1 MTLLAGLPFLAVAD
15 AQSDFEAG
23 KKAFDRGDVSGSM
36 APLRRAADAGHAK
49 AQALYGYVLDISE
62 FNVDAYA
69 YYKKA
74 ADQGDAD
81 GQYGLAQMYITGE
94 AGKKD
99 LKQARAWMEKAA
111 AQGQAQAI
119 TTLADAYISGA
130 LAIEPAEQESPQA
143 LKVVQAAADLNSL
156 TALMALQAA
165 YTTGKYG
172 LPIDPAK
179 AAELEAK
186 IRAIK
191 PDLGGRK
198 KRRSL

>member
-1 MTLLAGLPFLAVAD
+1 MTLLAALPFFAVAD
-15 AQSDFEAG
+15 VQSDFEAG

-49 AQALYGYVLDISE
+49 AQALYGYVMDISE
-62 FNVDAYA
+62 FDAEAYA
-69 YYKKA
+69 YYKKS

-81 GQYGLAQMYITGE
+81 GQYGLAQMYVTGE

-99 LKQARAWMEKAA
+99 LKLARDWMEKAA
-111 AQGQAQAI
+111 SQGHAQAI
-119 TTLADAYISGA
+119 MTLADAYITGG
-130 LAIEPAEQESPQA
+130 LAIEPAERESPQA
-143 LKVVQAAADLNSL
+143 LKAVQAAVELNSL
-156 TALMALQAA
+156 TALTAMQAA
-165 YTTGKYG
+165 YTTGRYG

-179 AAELEAK
+179 AAEMEAK

-191 PDLGGRK
+191 PELGGKK